1 MWFGKFSMN
10 TYKGG
15 NLTSSLITRY
25 YLMPSFNI
33 AANQMQCWILFLG
46 RHRYKIEIKRTYN
59 NVNVP
64 CFHLEFLWDAFFSQ
78 QDDS

>member
-10 TYKGG
+10 KGG

-33 AANQMQCWILFLG
+33 AANQMQSWILFLG
-46 RHRYKIEIKRTYN
+46 RYRYEIEIKRTYN

-64 CFHLEFLWDAFFSQ
+64 SFPLGFLWDAFFPQ
-78 QDDS
+78 QHDS